1 MPAAKD
7 KMRSAALRQIWTR
20 LREYL
25 AAEMARAPS
34 TEAFWARI
42 EKHVENKLA
51 TEEGKE
57 AGPTHRPI

>member
-7 KMRSAALRQIWTR
+7 KKRSAALRQIWTR

-34 TEAFWARI
+34 TEEFWARI
-42 EKHVENKLA
+42 EKHVERA
-51 TEEGKE
+51 AEEGKE